1 MTNQEELDF
10 LAQFKLDENG
20 MFLNDTC
27 CLEND
32 CPTLYEIDVILG
44 DKRGLEH
51 VCKMDKESLWNL
63 AKLYTSSQAARL
75 MHMTKPAFKTLCRE
89 NDISYWPQRNF
100 SCMRKLLLSDTI
112 SASEKA
118 TVAQI
123 VQSSFAHNFLLP
135 EDVAAELSRIQR
147 KHVRAKTRAKIPRC
161 CSSRRR
167 AKRLEISNSY
177 L

>member
-1 MTNQEELDF
+1 MKNQEELDF

-44 DKRGLEH
+44 DKRGLENAR
-51 VCKMDKESLWNL
+51 KMDKESLWNL
-63 AKLYTSSQAARL
+63 AKLYTSSQAACL
-75 MHMTKPAFKTLCRE
+75 MHMTKSAFKTLCRE
-89 NDISYWPQRNF
+89 NKISYWPQRIF
-100 SCMRKLLLSDTI
+100 SGMRKLLLSDTI

-123 VQSSFAHNFLLP
+123 VQSSFAHNFMLP

-147 KHVRAKTRAKIPRC
+147 KNTRAK
-161 CSSRRR
+161 SRRR
-167 AKRLEISNSY
+167 VKKLKISNSY

>member
-44 DKRGLEH
+44 DKRGLENAR
-51 VCKMDKESLWNL
+51 KMDKESLWNL

-75 MHMTKPAFKTLCRE
+75 MNMTKPVFKALCRE

-100 SCMRKLLLSDTI
+100 SCMRKLLSSDTI

-123 VQSSFAHNFLLP
+123 VHNSIAHNFMLP

-147 KHVRAKTRAKIPRC
+147 KNTRAK
-161 CSSRRR
+161 SRRR
-167 AKRLEISNSY
+167 VKKLKFSNSY